1 MGSLQWALSWLVV
14 GAVGLAPILVY
25 WLTGLIGRAL
35 RRKRWVR
42 GRVASHSK
50 PLGRRSDM
58 TDVRRLRLGE
68 AVLSTEL

>member
-50 PLGRRSDM
+50 PLGRSD
-58 TDVRRLRLGE
+58 TTGARRLRLGV
-68 AVLSTEL
+68 AALPTEL